1 MAKKRL
7 VKASIS
13 SVMAEKSKA
22 GVESSSSI
30 VCLDFKDGAF
40 SEKHKKARS
49 FLSSLSICI
58 LRAC

>member
-30 VCLDFKDGAF
+30 LKDKRKKELDRI
-40 SEKHKKARS
+40 EKK
-49 FLSSLSICI
+49 
-58 LRAC
+58 